1 MKTNKNN
8 MLSQRSC
15 VILLHALDGID
26 SLLFIAG
33 QPGNAMLSFTLRKI
47 MTLIFTMIGVAALT
61 FVITNIAP
69 GDPARLVAGPNATED
84 MVETIRVEYGLDKP
98 VTEQFVVYMG
108 GLMKGDLGQSIVTT
122 RPVMDELLR
131 YAPATLELVLVAMML
146 GVLIGVPFGI
156 LSAVY
161 KDGPLDHITR
171 IFSISGVALP
181 AFWFGILLQLLFAV
195 DLGWLPVSG
204 QLPLVTRPPEAITG
218 MLLVDSLLAGQFSTF
233 GVALKHILLPAFVL
247 SFPCLASI
255 LRVNRAEMV
264 EVLQSDYIVAARAHG
279 ISSKRIIA
287 IYALKNA
294 LLPTLAMIGLRFGWM
309 LGSTVLVETVFDWPG
324 IGLYAVSSA
333 LASDFK
339 PVVGVTLIIAFFFV
353 VANTLVDLAYAWI
366 DPRLR
371 KA

>member
-1 MKTNKNN
+1 
-8 MLSQRSC
+8 ML
-15 VILLHALDGID
+15 
-26 SLLFIAG
+26 F
-33 QPGNAMLSFTLRKI
+33 FTLRKLL
-47 MTLIFTMIGVAALT
+47 TVAGTMLGIAVLT

-84 MVETIRVEYGLDKP
+84 MVDTIRSEYGLDRP
-98 VTEQFVVYMG
+98 LVEQFGIYMKD
-108 GLMKGDLGQSIVTT
+108 LVTGDLGTSIVST
-122 RPVMDELLR
+122 RPVLDELMR
-131 YAPATLELVLVAMML
+131 YAPATIELVLVAMVL
-146 GVLIGVPFGI
+146 GIIVGVPLGM

-161 KDGPLDHITR
+161 KDGPIDHVTR
-171 IFSISGVALP
+171 ILSISGVALP
-181 AFWFGILLQLLFAV
+181 AFWFGILMQLYFSV

-204 QLPLVTRPPEAITG
+204 RLPLITRPPEMITG
-218 MLLVDSLLAGQFSTF
+218 SLLVDSLLAGNFKTF
-233 GVALKHILLPAFVL
+233 NTALSHIILPAFVL

-255 LRVNRAEMV
+255 LRVNRAEMI

-279 ISSKRIIA
+279 ISSRRIVA

-339 PVVGVTLIIAFFFV
+339 PVIGVTLLIGFLFII
-353 VANTLVDLAYAWI
+353 ANTLVDLAYAWI

-371 KA
+371 RA

>member
-1 MKTNKNN
+1 
-8 MLSQRSC
+8 MLAFAFRK
-15 VILLHALDGID
+15 VL
-26 SLLFIAG
+26 
-33 QPGNAMLSFTLRKI
+33 TLVG
-47 MTLIFTMIGVAALT
+47 TMIGIAALT
-61 FVITNIAP
+61 FVITNVAP

-84 MVETIRVEYGLDKP
+84 MVTTIRTEYGLDKSLP
-98 VTEQFVVYMG
+98 EQFVVYMG
-108 GLMKGDLGQSIVTT
+108 DLMTGDLGQSIVTT
-122 RPVMDELLR
+122 RPVLEEVLR
-131 YAPATLELVLVAMML
+131 YAPATLELVFVAMAIGIIVGMPL
-146 GVLIGVPFGI
+146 GM

-161 KDGPLDHITR
+161 KDGPIDHVTR

-181 AFWFGILLQLLFAV
+181 AFWFGIILQLTFAV

-204 QLPLVTRPPEAITG
+204 RLPLVTRPPETVTG
-218 MLLVDSLLAGQFSTF
+218 LLLVDSLLASRLDTF
-233 GVALKHILLPAFVL
+233 WTALRHIILPAIVL

-255 LRVNRAEMV
+255 LRVNRAEMI

-279 ISSKRIIA
+279 IASFRIVA

-333 LASDFK
+333 LSSDFK
-339 PVVGVTLIIAFFFV
+339 PVIGVTLVIGFFFI

-371 KA
+371 SA

>member
-1 MKTNKNN
+1 
-8 MLSQRSC
+8 MLAFAFRK
-15 VILLHALDGID
+15 VL
-26 SLLFIAG
+26 
-33 QPGNAMLSFTLRKI
+33 TLVG
-47 MTLIFTMIGVAALT
+47 TMIGIAALT
-61 FVITNIAP
+61 FVITNVAP

-84 MVETIRVEYGLDKP
+84 MVTTIRTEYGLDKSLP
-98 VTEQFVVYMG
+98 EQFVVYMG
-108 GLMKGDLGQSIVTT
+108 DLMTGDLGQSIVTT
-122 RPVMDELLR
+122 RPVLEEVLR
-131 YAPATLELVLVAMML
+131 YAPATLELVFVAMAI
-146 GVLIGVPFGI
+146 GIIVGVPLGM

-161 KDGPLDHITR
+161 KDGPIDHITR

-181 AFWFGILLQLLFAV
+181 AFWFGIILQLTFAV

-204 QLPLVTRPPEAITG
+204 RLPLVTRPPETVTG
-218 MLLVDSLLAGQFSTF
+218 LLLVDSLLAGRLDTF
-233 GVALKHILLPAFVL
+233 WTALRHIILPAIVL

-255 LRVNRAEMV
+255 LRVNRAEMI

-279 ISSKRIIA
+279 IASFRIVA

-333 LASDFK
+333 LSSDFK
-339 PVVGVTLIIAFFFV
+339 PVIGVTLVIGFFFI

-371 KA
+371 SA